1 MRCTK
6 CHADNRPKVRFC
18 TTCGDHLSGGC
29 PECGA
34 ESLPEDAFCGECGAV
49 LALASTALLPVAGRR
64 VHTRLP
70 AMVESHLG
78 EAPPVGAPEL
88 AIKRLEGGRWIST
101 TCVLV
106 DVSQGGLGLVC
117 DRPVGIGTRVRV
129 QVVAPTVERETTG
142 EVVFE
147 APMELHEG
155 TGYRA
160 GIAFD
165 EPQPAFVG
173 ALAGVTSGTGLLASL
188 GEVALDHGD
197 HEAARGWFEE
207 SLTIALGMADQ
218 ERVPRLLE
226 SFAALAASQNE
237 HERALRLGGAAATAR
252 EVTGGVPPPARRA
265 SVERWLGKSRR
276 ALGEPAATEAWDA
289 GRQMSFDD
297 AVEFAMGT
305 VVAV

>member
-1 MRCTK
+1 MRCPT
-6 CHADNRPKVRFC
+6 CHEENRPKVKFC
-18 TTCGDHLSGGC
+18 TSCGNHLTGGC

-34 ESLPEDAFCGECGAV
+34 EALPEDAFCGECGAV

-64 VHTRLP
+64 AHTRLP
-70 AMVESHLG
+70 AMLEQHLG
-78 EAPPVGAPEL
+78 DATPPGGPEL
-88 AIKRLEGGRWIST
+88 VLERFEDGRWVST
-101 TCVLV
+101 VCVLV

-117 DRPVGIGTRVRV
+117 ERPVGIGTRVRV

-142 EVVFE
+142 EVVYE
-147 APMELHEG
+147 APMPLDG
-155 TGYRA
+155 RTGYRA

-173 ALAGVTSGTGLLASL
+173 ALAGAASGTGLLASL

-207 SLTIALGMADQ
+207 SLTIALGMEDQ

-226 SFAALAASQNE
+226 SFGALAASQGE
-237 HERALRLGGAAATAR
+237 HDRALRLAGAAATAR

-265 SVERWLGKSRR
+265 SVERWLGKSRL
-276 ALGEPAATEAWDA
+276 ALGEPEAAEAWDG

-297 AVEFAMGT
+297 AVEFALGT
-305 VVAV
+305 VAAA